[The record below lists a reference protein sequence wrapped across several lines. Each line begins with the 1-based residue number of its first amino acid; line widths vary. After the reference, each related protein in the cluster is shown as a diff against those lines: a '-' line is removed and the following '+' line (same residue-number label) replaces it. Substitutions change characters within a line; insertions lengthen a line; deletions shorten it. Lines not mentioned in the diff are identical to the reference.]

1 MNRKTIG
8 TCLEVCIVLL
18 CTSALHAQERKV
30 SPTWLYRNT
39 ATSPEKPSDI
49 TSANCHYKPL
59 FGAGDP
65 DARAL
70 RSVAR
75 YGAALLDPQG
85 ACATVQYPE
94 EDQILVVLDGQ
105 GDAQYGNDRVPLKK
119 EDYLYV
125 PATVSHALKNTST
138 SPMTVVIMGFRAN
151 EFDASTL
158 PSHPLKANIEDIPT
172 EFVSGH
178 PESTHYR
185 LLLGDDDGENDHF
198 DVRREVTSFF
208 LMQID
213 PGGTNFPHHHETAE
227 EIYLILSGRGT
238 IIAGGGMDGVEGRH
252 PAKAGDAY
260 FYRQNA
266 TVGYYSADGVESRLL
281 CIRSYVPGFA
291 PIDRAPK
298 RPAHASQN

>member
-8 TCLEVCIVLL
+8 AYLEICIVLW
-18 CTSALHAQERKV
+18 CASALHAQERKV
-30 SPTWLYRNT
+30 APTWLYRNT
-39 ATSPEKPSDI
+39 ATAPEKPSDI
-49 TSANCHYKPL
+49 TTATCHYKPI
-59 FGAGDP
+59 FGAGDA
-65 DARAL
+65 DASAL
-70 RSVAR
+70 KSVAR
-75 YGAALLDPQG
+75 YGEAVIDANG
-85 ACATVQYPE
+85 VCATVQYAQ
-94 EDQILVVLDGQ
+94 EDQILVVLEGSGQ
-105 GDAQYGNDRVPLKK
+105 AQYGSEQVRLKK
-119 EDYLYV
+119 EDYLYF

-138 SPMTVVIMGFRAN
+138 SPMTVVIMGFRAKGY
-151 EFDASTL
+151 DASTL
-158 PSHPLKANIEDIPT
+158 PTHPLKANIEDIAT

-213 PGGTNFPHHHETAE
+213 PAGTNFPHHHETAE
-227 EIYLILSGRGT
+227 EIYLILSGHGT

-252 PAKAGDAY
+252 SAKAGDAY

-266 TVGYYSADGVESRLL
+266 TVGYYSAAGVESRLL
-281 CIRSYVPGFA
+281 CVRSYVPGFA

-298 RPAHASQN
+298 SQAHASQN